1 MKLVFASAN
10 QKKLEEMRNAAPVG
24 VQIVS
29 MVELGI
35 TEEIPETSGT
45 LQGNALQKAKYVQAK
60 LNMPCFSDDTGLEI
74 DSLDG
79 RPGVDSAIYAGE
91 PRSNQRNI
99 EKVLSEMSHSLNRS
113 ARFKTVIAFVN
124 GNDTHFFEGQVE
136 GIIGREIRGEQ
147 GFGYDGIFHPMGNS
161 RTFAEMHLE
170 EKKLLSH
177 RARALTKF
185 IHFLQTNNYRGE

>member
-10 QKKLEEMRNAAPVG
+10 QKKLEEIRSAAPAG

-29 MVELGI
+29 MLELGI

-45 LQGNALQKAKYVQAK
+45 LRGNALQKAKYVQDK
-60 LNMPCFSDDTGLEI
+60 LNLPCFSDDTGLEI
-74 DSLDG
+74 DFLEG

-99 EKVLSEMSHSLNRS
+99 EKVLGEMTEALNRS

-124 GNDTHFFEGQVE
+124 GADTHYFEGEVE
-136 GIIGREIRGEQ
+136 GVIGREIRGEQ
-147 GFGYDGIFHPMGNS
+147 GFGYDGIFHPLGNS
-161 RTFAEMHLE
+161 RTFAEMYM
-170 EKKLLSH
+170 LS
-177 RARALTKF
+177 L
-185 IHFLQTNNYRGE
+185 IHISEPTRH

>member
-10 QKKLEEMRNAAPVG
+10 HKKLEEMRSAAPAG

-29 MVELGI
+29 MLELGI
-35 TEEIPETSGT
+35 NEEIPETSGT
-45 LQGNALQKAKYVQAK
+45 LQGNALQKARYVQEK
-60 LNMPCFSDDTGLEI
+60 LNLPCFSDDTGLEI
-74 DSLDG
+74 DFLEG

-91 PRSNQRNI
+91 PRDNSRNI
-99 EKVLSEMSHSLNRS
+99 QKVLQEMDGALVRT
-113 ARFKTVIAFVN
+113 ARFKTVIAFVA
-124 GNDTHFFEGQVE
+124 GEEVHFFEGSVE

-147 GFGYDGIFHPMGNS
+147 GFGYDGIFHPQGNS

-177 RARALTKF
+177 RARALYKF
-185 IHFLQTNNYRGE
+185 MRFLETNNYRG

>member
-10 QKKLEEMRNAAPVG
+10 QKKLEEMRSAAPAG

-29 MVELGI
+29 MLDLGI

-45 LQGNALQKAKYVQAK
+45 LKGNALQKARFVQER
-60 LNMPCFSDDTGLEI
+60 LNLPCFSDDTGLEI
-74 DSLDG
+74 DFLEG

-99 EKVLSEMSHSLNRS
+99 AKVLGEMSNALQRT
-113 ARFKTVIAFVN
+113 ARFKTVIAFVDGEN
-124 GNDTHFFEGQVE
+124 THYFEGEVE
-136 GIIGREIRGEQ
+136 GVIGREIRGEQ
-147 GFGYDGIFHPMGNS
+147 GFGYDGIFHPVGNS

-177 RARALTKF
+177 RARALAKF
-185 IHFLQTNNYRGE
+185 VEFLQTNNYRGE